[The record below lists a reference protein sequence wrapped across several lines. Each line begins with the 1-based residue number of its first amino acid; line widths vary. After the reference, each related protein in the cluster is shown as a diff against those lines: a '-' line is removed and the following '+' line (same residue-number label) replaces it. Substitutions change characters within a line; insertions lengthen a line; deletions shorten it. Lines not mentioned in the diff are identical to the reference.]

1 MSTTS
6 KQYQNVTAEQLCFSY
21 SKTPFIQDLSFDFKA
36 GELFNVI
43 GPNGAGKTTLLYL
56 LGGII
61 KPLAGQVL
69 LDDKPLSSFKRQTLA
84 KIMTIIPAESNIAFD
99 FTVYDIVAMGRYP
112 YHSPLS
118 ALTKNDRGIIREV
131 IERTGLTKY
140 EYKIFNN
147 LSSGE
152 RQRVLIARALAQKTP
167 ILLMDEPTVH
177 LDIHYQL
184 DIYRLAQ
191 SLAHDK
197 NLSIFMISHNLNY
210 ASMYSDRIMLMH
222 EGRIVKIGSPD
233 EIFQAELLSEV
244 YGTALSVYP
253 HPKTGQPTIWPE

>member
-1 MSTTS
+1 MSE
-6 KQYQNVTAEQLCFSY
+6 QYQNVMVEQLNYSY
-21 SKTPFIQDLSFDFKA
+21 TETPFIHDLSFGFKA
-36 GELFNVI
+36 GELFNVV

-61 KPLAGQVL
+61 KPQAGRIL
-69 LDDKPLSSFKRQTLA
+69 LDGIPLTSFKRQALA
-84 KIMTIIPAESNIAFD
+84 RIMTIIPAESNIVFD
-99 FTVYDIVAMGRYP
+99 FTVYDIVSMGRYP
-112 YHSPLS
+112 YLHPLS
-118 ALTKNDRGIIREV
+118 SLTNNDHEIIREV

-140 EYKIFNN
+140 ADKIFNQ

-152 RQRVLIARALAQKTP
+152 RQRVLIARALAQKTS

-191 SLAHDK
+191 SLSHDE
-197 NLSIFMISHNLNY
+197 NLSVFMISHDLNY
-210 ASMYSDRIMLMH
+210 TSMYSDRIMLMH
-222 EGRIVKIGSPD
+222 EGRIVKIGIPD
-233 EIFQAELLSEV
+233 DIFQPELLSDI
-244 YGTALSVYP
+244 YGTTLSVYP

>member
-1 MSTTS
+1 MS
-6 KQYQNVTAEQLCFSY
+6 KQYQNVTVEQLYYSY
-21 SKTPFIQDLSFDFKA
+21 TETPFIHDLSFDFKA
-36 GELFNVI
+36 GELFNVV

-61 KPLAGQVL
+61 KPQAGQIL
-69 LDDKPLSSFKRQTLA
+69 LDGIPLSSFKRQALA
-84 KIMTIIPAESNIAFD
+84 RIMTIIPAESNIAFD
-99 FTVYDIVAMGRYP
+99 FTVYDIVSMGRYP
-112 YHSPLS
+112 YHSPLEP
-118 ALTKNDRGIIREV
+118 LTGNDHEIIREA
-131 IERTGLTKY
+131 IERAVLTKY
-140 EYKIFNN
+140 EDKIFNQ

-152 RQRVLIARALAQKTP
+152 RQRVLIARSLAQKTS

-184 DIYRLAQ
+184 DVYRLAQ

-222 EGRIVKIGSPD
+222 EGRIVKIGVPD
-233 EIFQAELLSEV
+233 DIFQPELLSDV

-253 HPKTGQPTIWPE
+253 HPKTGKLTIWPD

>member
-1 MSTTS
+1 MSE
-6 KQYQNVTAEQLCFSY
+6 QYQNVTVEQLNYSY
-21 SKTPFIQDLSFDFKA
+21 TETPFIHDLSFDFKA
-36 GELFNVI
+36 GELFNVV

-61 KPLAGQVL
+61 KPQSGNIL
-69 LDDKPLSSFKRQTLA
+69 LDGKPLSSFKRQALA
-84 KIMTIIPAESNIAFD
+84 RIMTIIPAESNIAFD
-99 FTVYDIVAMGRYP
+99 FTVYDIVSMGRYP
-112 YHSPLS
+112 YHSPLES
-118 ALTKNDRGIIREV
+118 LTGKDNEIIKHA
-131 IERTGLTKY
+131 IEQTGLTKY
-140 EYKIFNN
+140 KDKIFNQ

-152 RQRVLIARALAQKTP
+152 RQRVLIARALAQRTP

-210 ASMYSDRIMLMH
+210 TSMFSDRIMLMH
-222 EGRIVKIGSPD
+222 KGCIVKIGTPE
-233 EIFQAELLSEV
+233 EIFQPVLLSDV

-253 HPKTGQPTIWPE
+253 HHKTGKPTVWPD

>member
-1 MSTTS
+1 MSER
-6 KQYQNVTAEQLCFSY
+6 YQNVTVEQLNYSY
-21 SKTPFIQDLSFDFKA
+21 TKTPFIHDLSFDFKA
-36 GELFNVI
+36 GELFNVV

-61 KPLAGQVL
+61 KPKSGQIL
-69 LDDKPLSSFKRQTLA
+69 LDGVPLSSFKRQALA

-99 FTVYDIVAMGRYP
+99 FTVYDIVSMGRYP
-112 YHSPLS
+112 YHSPLAS
-118 ALTKNDRGIIREV
+118 LTNDDHEIIREV

-140 EYKIFNN
+140 EDKIFNQ

-210 ASMYSDRIMLMH
+210 TSMYSDRIMLMR

-233 EIFQAELLSEV
+233 DIFQPELLSDV
-244 YGTALSVYP
+244 YGTPLSVYP
-253 HPKTGQPTIWPE
+253 HPKTGKPTIWPD

>member
-1 MSTTS
+1 MSEL
-6 KQYQNVTAEQLCFSY
+6 YQNVTVEQLYYSY
-21 SKTPFIQDLSFDFKA
+21 TETPFIHDLSFDFKA
-36 GELFNVI
+36 GELFNVV

-61 KPLAGQVL
+61 KPQSGQIL
-69 LDDKPLSSFKRQTLA
+69 LDGVPLSSFKRQALA
-84 KIMTIIPAESNIAFD
+84 RIMTIIPAESNIAFD
-99 FTVYDIVAMGRYP
+99 FTVYDIVSMGRYP
-112 YHSPLS
+112 YHHPLS
-118 ALTKNDRGIIREV
+118 SLTNNDHEIIREA
-131 IERTGLTKY
+131 IEQTGLTKY
-140 EYKIFNN
+140 EDKIFNQ

-152 RQRVLIARALAQKTP
+152 RQRVLIARALAQKTS

-184 DIYRLAQ
+184 EIYRLAQ

-210 ASMYSDRIMLMH
+210 TSMYSDRIMLMH
-222 EGRIVKIGSPD
+222 EGGIVKIGTPE
-233 EIFQAELLSEV
+233 EILQPELLSEV

-253 HPKTGQPTIWPE
+253 HHKTGKPTVWPDQ

>member
-1 MSTTS
+1 MSE
-6 KQYQNVTAEQLCFSY
+6 QYKNVTVEQLSY
-21 SKTPFIQDLSFDFKA
+21 SYTDTPFIDNLSFGFKA
-36 GELFNVI
+36 GELFNVV

-61 KPLAGQVL
+61 KPQAGQIL
-69 LDDKPLSSFKRQTLA
+69 LDGKPLSSFKRQALA

-99 FTVYDIVAMGRYP
+99 FTVYDIVSMGRYP
-112 YHSPLS
+112 YHSPLAS
-118 ALTKNDRGIIREV
+118 LTDKDHEIIREV
-131 IERTGLTKY
+131 IERTGLTKS
-140 EYKIFNN
+140 ENKVFNQ

-210 ASMYSDRIMLMH
+210 TSMYSDRIMLMQ
-222 EGRIVKIGSPD
+222 EGRIVKIGTPD
-233 EIFQAELLSEV
+233 DIFQPELLSDV

-253 HPKTGQPTIWPE
+253 HPKTGKPTIWPD

>member
-1 MSTTS
+1 MSE
-6 KQYQNVTAEQLCFSY
+6 QYQNVTVEQLNYSY
-21 SKTPFIQDLSFDFKA
+21 TETPFIHDLSFDFKA
-36 GELFNVI
+36 GELFNVV

-61 KPLAGQVL
+61 KPQSGNIL
-69 LDDKPLSSFKRQTLA
+69 LDGKPLSSFKRQALA
-84 KIMTIIPAESNIAFD
+84 RIMTIIPAESNIAFD
-99 FTVYDIVAMGRYP
+99 FTVYDIVSMGRYP
-112 YHSPLS
+112 YHSPLES
-118 ALTKNDRGIIREV
+118 LTGKDHEIIEHA
-131 IERTGLTKY
+131 IEQTGLTKY
-140 EYKIFNN
+140 KDKIFNQ

-152 RQRVLIARALAQKTP
+152 RQRVLIARALAQRTP

-210 ASMYSDRIMLMH
+210 TSMFSDRIMLMH
-222 EGRIVKIGSPD
+222 KGCIVKIGTPE
-233 EIFQAELLSEV
+233 EIFQPVLLSDV

-253 HPKTGQPTIWPE
+253 HHKTGKPTVWPD

>member
-1 MSTTS
+1 MSE
-6 KQYQNVTAEQLCFSY
+6 QYQNVTVEKLCYSY
-21 SKTPFIQDLSFDFKA
+21 TETPFIHDLSFEFKA
-36 GELFNVI
+36 GELFNVV

-56 LGGII
+56 IGGII
-61 KPLAGQVL
+61 KPKAGQVL
-69 LDDKPLSSFKRQTLA
+69 LGGTPLSSFKRQALA
-84 KIMTIIPAESNIAFD
+84 RMMTIIPAESNIAFD
-99 FTVYDIVAMGRYP
+99 FTVYDIVSMGRYP
-112 YHSPLS
+112 YHSPLES
-118 ALTKNDRGIIREV
+118 LTNNDHEIIREV

-140 EYKIFNN
+140 EDTIFNR

-152 RQRVLIARALAQKTP
+152 RQRVLIARGLAQKTS

-191 SLAHDK
+191 ALAHDK

-222 EGRIVKIGSPD
+222 EGRIVKIGIPD
-233 EIFQAELLSEV
+233 DIFQPELLSEI
-244 YGTALSVYP
+244 YGTGLSVYP
-253 HPKTGQPTIWPE
+253 HPKTGQPTIWPD

>member
-1 MSTTS
+1 MSE
-6 KQYQNVTAEQLCFSY
+6 QYQNVTVEKLCYSY
-21 SKTPFIQDLSFDFKA
+21 TETPFIHDLSFDFKA
-36 GELFNVI
+36 GELFNVV

-61 KPLAGQVL
+61 KPKSGQIL
-69 LDDKPLSSFKRQTLA
+69 LDGIPLSSFKRQALA

-99 FTVYDIVAMGRYP
+99 FTVYDIVSMGRYP
-112 YHSPLS
+112 YHSPL
-118 ALTKNDRGIIREV
+118 AFLTNGDHEIIREV
-131 IERTGLTKY
+131 IEQTGLTKY
-140 EYKIFNN
+140 EDKIFNQ

-210 ASMYSDRIMLMH
+210 TSMYSDRIMLML
-222 EGRIVKIGSPD
+222 EGRIVKIGTPD
-233 EIFQAELLSEV
+233 DIFQPELLSDV

-253 HPKTGQPTIWPE
+253 HPKTGKPTIWPD

>member
-1 MSTTS
+1 MSEL
-6 KQYQNVTAEQLCFSY
+6 YQNVTVEQLYYSY
-21 SKTPFIQDLSFDFKA
+21 TETPFIHDLSFDFKA
-36 GELFNVI
+36 GELFNVV

-56 LGGII
+56 IGGII
-61 KPLAGQVL
+61 KPKSGQIL
-69 LDDKPLSSFKRQTLA
+69 LSGIPLSSIKRQELA
-84 KIMTIIPAESNIAFD
+84 RIMTIIPAESNIVFD
-99 FTVYDIVAMGRYP
+99 FTVYDIVSMGRYP
-112 YHSPLS
+112 YHSPLES
-118 ALTKNDRGIIREV
+118 LNSNDHEIIREV
-131 IERTGLTKY
+131 IERIGLTKY
-140 EYKIFNN
+140 KDKVFNQ

-152 RQRVLIARALAQKTP
+152 RQRVLIARALAQKTS

-222 EGRIVKIGSPD
+222 EGRIVKTGIPED
-233 EIFQAELLSEV
+233 IFQSELLSDI

>member
-1 MSTTS
+1 MN
-6 KQYQNVTAEQLCFSY
+6 KQYQNVAVEQLNFSY
-21 SKTPFIQDLSFDFKA
+21 TETPFIEDLSFGFKA
-36 GELFNVI
+36 GEFFNVV
-43 GPNGAGKTTLLYL
+43 GPNGTGKTTLLYL

-61 KPLAGQVL
+61 KPRSGQIL
-69 LDDKPLSSFKRQTLA
+69 LDEKPLSSFRRQDLA

-112 YHSPLS
+112 YHSPLES
-118 ALTKNDRGIIREV
+118 LTKNDREIISEV
-131 IERTGLTKY
+131 IERTGLMKY
-140 EYKIFNN
+140 ERKIFNR

-152 RQRVLIARALAQKTP
+152 RQRVLIARALAQKTS
-167 ILLMDEPTVH
+167 ILLMDEPTIH

-191 SLAHDK
+191 SLAHDQ
-197 NLSIFMISHNLNY
+197 NLSVFMISHDLNY
-210 ASMYSDRIMLMH
+210 AAMYSDRIMLMH
-222 EGRIVKIGSPD
+222 EGRIEKIGAPN
-233 EIFQAELLSEV
+233 EIFQAELLSKI

>member
-1 MSTTS
+1 MSE
-6 KQYQNVTAEQLCFSY
+6 QYQNITVEQLYYSY
-21 SKTPFIQDLSFDFKA
+21 TETPLIHDLSFGFKA
-36 GELFNVI
+36 GELFNVV

-61 KPLAGQVL
+61 KPQAGQIL
-69 LDDKPLSSFKRQTLA
+69 LDGVPLSSFKRQALA
-84 KIMTIIPAESNIAFD
+84 RIMTIIPAESNIAFD
-99 FTVYDIVAMGRYP
+99 FTVYDIVSMGRYP
-112 YHSPLS
+112 YHSPLES
-118 ALTKNDRGIIREV
+118 LNNDDREIIREA
-131 IERTGLTKY
+131 IEQTGLTKY
-140 EYKIFNN
+140 GHKIFNQ

-152 RQRVLIARALAQKTP
+152 RQRVLIARALAQKTS

-177 LDIHYQL
+177 LDIHYQS

-197 NLSIFMISHNLNY
+197 NLSVFMISHDLNY
-210 ASMYSDRIMLMH
+210 TSMYSDRIMLMR
-222 EGRIVKIGSPD
+222 EGGIVKIGIPD
-233 EIFQAELLSEV
+233 DIFQPELLSDV

>member
-1 MSTTS
+1 MSE
-6 KQYQNVTAEQLCFSY
+6 QYQNVTVEKLCYSY
-21 SKTPFIQDLSFDFKA
+21 TETPFIHDLSFDFKA
-36 GELFNVI
+36 GELFNVV

-61 KPLAGQVL
+61 KPKSGQIL
-69 LDDKPLSSFKRQTLA
+69 LDGVPLSSFKRQALA

-99 FTVYDIVAMGRYP
+99 FTVYDIVSMGRYP
-112 YHSPLS
+112 YHSPLAS
-118 ALTKNDRGIIREV
+118 LTNDDHEIIREV

-140 EYKIFNN
+140 EDKIFNQ

-210 ASMYSDRIMLMH
+210 TSMYSDRIMLMR
-222 EGRIVKIGSPD
+222 EGRIVKIGTPD
-233 EIFQAELLSEV
+233 DIFQPELLSDV

-253 HPKTGQPTIWPE
+253 HPKTGKPTIWPD